1 MSMETILSG
10 IIILLALI
18 IASLLRKNASLAASI
33 DECVA
38 SEKKH
43 DSEMLSFSKFE
54 TLASELAQ
62 LRKTGLSDRKYFF
75 ETVLDCAC
83 MLLNSGRGSIMLY
96 DEAYDELI
104 VIAARDISKE
114 LAERVHI
121 SPGEGIAGRAF
132 KTGEIM
138 YVTDPENNSQY
149 VGFENLPEQ
158 QDPFISVPVKTARR
172 TYCVLNLHLTS
183 GNSRFTDYELKLLT
197 LLADEAGMII
207 ENHRLKQ
214 ALDPDSAVNEIKD
227 KQA

>member
-1 MSMETILSG
+1 
-10 IIILLALI
+10 
-18 IASLLRKNASLAASI
+18 
-33 DECVA
+33 
-38 SEKKH
+38 
-43 DSEMLSFSKFE
+43 
-54 TLASELAQ
+54 
-62 LRKTGLSDRKYFF
+62 
-75 ETVLDCAC
+75 
-83 MLLNSGRGSIMLY
+83 
-96 DEAYDELI
+96 
-104 VIAARDISKE
+104 
-114 LAERVHI
+114 
-121 SPGEGIAGRAF
+121 
-132 KTGEIM
+132 M

-227 KQA
+227 KQT